1 MSRPPEILRAASPL
15 SAKPNRNNRAGSVL
29 YISADDGA
37 YTFAYLPAFNGA
49 AADNQYQSVKI
60 CRKAAAS
67 VDRNGAEFVADI
79 SHDLKTPISIIMAN
93 NSILKSNKDSSVAD
107 NMQWIEST
115 DRASDD
121 MMQLIGNTLTLS
133 SVDSQPQ
140 PYSTSEKGERGNKPY
155 PPEFWFSL

>member
-15 SAKPNRNNRAGSVL
+15 SAKPNRNNRAGNVL

-37 YTFAYLPAFNGA
+37 YTFAYLPAFNGT

-115 DRASDD
+115 DRDSDD

-140 PYSTSEKGERGNKPY
+140 PYSTSEKGERGNKPC

>member
-49 AADNQYQSVKI
+49 AADNQHQS
-60 CRKAAAS
+60 
-67 VDRNGAEFVADI
+67 
-79 SHDLKTPISIIMAN
+79 
-93 NSILKSNKDSSVAD
+93 
-107 NMQWIEST
+107 
-115 DRASDD
+115 
-121 MMQLIGNTLTLS
+121 
-133 SVDSQPQ
+133 
-140 PYSTSEKGERGNKPY
+140 YSTSEKGERGNKPY